1 MHFGASKMGCRFH
14 RFNPCVWSRLFGL
27 RLTCESSDM
36 TCHGVVA
43 SHPFAESLSKG
54 TQFKPVP
61 EAIHFRLA
69 AKTPLGSPRGERLRA
84 GRRDHEFRFMAVP
97 CCAIDSQDPHS
108 FVIVPCGE
116 YTKNDGKSPFYSL
129 KSPFSTGH

>member
-1 MHFGASKMGCRFH
+1 MGCRFH

-27 RLTCESSDM
+27 RLTSESSDM

-69 AKTPLGSPRGERLRA
+69 AKTPLGSPRGDSGFALA
-84 GRRDHEFRFMAVP
+84 DGTMNFVSWLCHAV
-97 CCAIDSQDPHS
+97 A
-108 FVIVPCGE
+108 
-116 YTKNDGKSPFYSL
+116 
-129 KSPFSTGH
+129 